1 MYRKQLRLFKWG
13 YMINGNE
20 TETANMTGLGKQAQA
35 QANVDIN
42 RPRPR
47 HTLKYTKMYLWLNI
61 LSNTQATFEA
71 VFMKKL
77 SNNEA
82 KLKKVLFVK
91 KGVFVKQ
98 KFFSLSTAA

>member
-1 MYRKQLRLFKWG
+1 
-13 YMINGNE
+13 
-20 TETANMTGLGKQAQA
+20 
-35 QANVDIN
+35 
-42 RPRPR
+42 
-47 HTLKYTKMYLWLNI
+47 MYLWLNI

-77 SNNEA
+77 SNNET